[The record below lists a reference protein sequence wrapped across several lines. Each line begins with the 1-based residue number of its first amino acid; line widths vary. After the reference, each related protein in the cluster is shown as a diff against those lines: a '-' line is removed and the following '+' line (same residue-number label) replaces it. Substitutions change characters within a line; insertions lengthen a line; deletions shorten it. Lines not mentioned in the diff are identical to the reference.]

1 MSEIKVN
8 SIKGVGASAAAIT
21 VNNTDGT
28 CTANI
33 TNNLSNRNLI
43 INGAMQVAQRDTQVT
58 GNTSSG
64 YTTVDRFQLAIAAAG
79 TWTTDQSSVTDLAG
93 FSKAFKVTCTTA
105 NGDAN
110 NLSNAA
116 GVQACQYRFEGQ
128 DLQGFHKGFS
138 SAKQYALSFYV
149 KSNKTGTYNVELLDN
164 DNSRHI
170 CKSYTISSAST
181 WEKKTLIL
189 DADTTGK
196 FDNDTNLS
204 LQLRWYL
211 SVGTNFTSG
220 TLPTS
225 WASNTS
231 ANKAVG
237 NVNLAQATSNFWEI
251 TGVQLEV
258 GSVATDF
265 EHRSFGQ
272 ELALC
277 QRYYD
282 QSYTYGTVAGTAT
295 TVGAYVYSLP
305 VTQNYAAVP
314 SVRFTQPMRAVPTVT
329 SYSTQN
335 ANTTGKISADS
346 TDKDV
351 AIHYISDKGCF
362 PFVNNQNSGISV
374 NVFLRFQYTAS
385 AEL

>member
-1 MSEIKVN
+1 
-8 SIKGVGASAAAIT
+8 
-21 VNNTDGT
+21 
-28 CTANI
+28 
-33 TNNLSNRNLI
+33 
-43 INGAMQVAQRDTQVT
+43 MQVAQRDTQVT

-220 TLPTS
+220 TLATS

-272 ELALC
+272 ELELC
-277 QRYYD
+277 KRYCQVIGESGKFIGHSAY
-282 QSYTYGTVAGTAT
+282 YRGT
-295 TVGAYVYSLP
+295 TVEIQVAFHPQLRANPTFSATSGSDYYYFYRDSGFDVFDAWTDIGSMGAKGGAVYSNHSSVS
-305 VTQNYAAVP
+305 VT
-314 SVRFTQPMRAVPTVT
+314 
-329 SYSTQN
+329 
-335 ANTTGKISADS
+335 TTGKA
-346 TDKDV
+346 
-351 AIHYISDKGCF
+351 G
-362 PFVNNQNSGISV
+362 G
-374 NVFLRFQYTAS
+374 LYTLHGKLTFS

>member
-1 MSEIKVN
+1 MALN
-8 SIKGVGASAAAIT
+8 QVGLERL
-21 VNNTDGT
+21 NTATTDKIGINK
-28 CTANI
+28 NI
-33 TNNLSNRNLI
+33 L
-43 INGAMQVAQRDTQVT
+43 INGAMQVAQRGTQST
-58 GNTSSG
+58 GNTSAG

-110 NLSNAA
+110 NTTNSA
-116 GVQACQYRFEGQ
+116 GVLACQYRCEGQ

-149 KSNKTGTYNVELLDN
+149 KSNKTGTYNVEVLDN

-211 SVGTNFTSG
+211 AVGTNFTSG
-220 TLPTS
+220 TLATS
-225 WASNTS
+225 WASNTT

-277 QRYYD
+277 QRYFQKIGAYGQD
-282 QSYTYGTVAGTAT
+282 GTYTVAG
-295 TVGAYVYSLP
+295 GYLYSHGTYMASGYIMP
-305 VTQNYAAVP
+305 VM
-314 SVRFTQPMRAVPTVT
+314 MRATPTITQGSTGLQCKSDGATVNIS
-329 SYSTQN
+329 SYNFIETVFPSTHISISGALASDAGNEDELCMWVNPSHGN
-335 ANTTGKISADS
+335 AT
-346 TDKDV
+346 
-351 AIHYISDKGCF
+351 
-362 PFVNNQNSGISV
+362 
-374 NVFLRFQYTAS
+374 LS

>member
-1 MSEIKVN
+1 MALSQ
-8 SIKGVGASAAAIT
+8 VGLERL
-21 VNNTDGT
+21 NTATTDKIGINK
-28 CTANI
+28 NI
-33 TNNLSNRNLI
+33 L
-43 INGAMQVAQRDTQVT
+43 INGAMQVAQRGTQST
-58 GNTSSG
+58 GNTSAG

-110 NLSNAA
+110 NTTNSA
-116 GVQACQYRFEGQ
+116 GVLACQYRCEGQ

-149 KSNKTGTYNVELLDN
+149 KSNKTGTYNVEVLDN

-196 FDNDTNLS
+196 FDNDANLS

-211 SVGTNFTSG
+211 GVGTNFTSG
-220 TLPTS
+220 TLATS
-225 WASNTS
+225 WASNTT

-237 NVNLAQATSNFWEI
+237 NVNLAQATSNIWEI

-265 EHRSFGQ
+265 EHRSFAQ

-277 QRYYD
+277 QRYFQRFESAGD
-282 QSYTYGTVAGTAT
+282 SHMLGAAGDGTTTCKVGVPLCVPLRASPTVACGAHRWYRSSSVALTTSTTAPAIINFST
-295 TVGAYVYSLP
+295 TVDSP
-305 VTQNYAAVP
+305 V
-314 SVRFTQPMRAVPTVT
+314 
-329 SYSTQN
+329 
-335 ANTTGKISADS
+335 
-346 TDKDV
+346 V
-351 AIHYISDKGCF
+351 AIQAGGHTVS
-362 PFVNNQNSGISV
+362 NNEAGVWSPHNG
-374 NVFLRFQYTAS
+374 NDLTLDC
-385 AEL
+385 EL

>member
-1 MSEIKVN
+1 MALNTVSSDRLSTNVKASNLN
-8 SIKGVGASAAAIT
+8 SGFGQL
-21 VNNTDGT
+21 G
-28 CTANI
+28 
-33 TNNLSNRNLI
+33 NRNLI

-220 TLPTS
+220 TLATS

-277 QRYYD
+277 QRYYST
-282 QSYTYGTVAGTAT
+282 SYTYGTAAGTAT
-295 TVGAYVYSLP
+295 FDG
-305 VTQNYAAVP
+305 
-314 SVRFTQPMRAVPTVT
+314 SVRGESLRADRIDISPQFKMTMRAVPTVT
-329 SYSTQN
+329 IYS
-335 ANTTGKISADS
+335 
-346 TDKDV
+346 
-351 AIHYISDKGCF
+351 
-362 PFVNNQNSGISV
+362 PNSGSSGNVYFDHSV
-374 NVFLRFQYTAS
+374 NADRTAVASQIGTSGFSSCFRSAADLAHNGDQHASCHYAAS